1 MQGIALT
8 ARARRIGV
16 SYSQFAAFQAKND
29 YGIDFES
36 TIAQQAQS
44 ELSYKNIC
52 TFAVEK
58 Y

>member
-52 TFAVEK
+52 TFA
-58 Y
+58 